1 MVLILRLKLK
11 VSYELPTFSK
21 RSKKILILSEEFAK
35 LLGVSFTSIN
45 RWEDIRHEPIIKIK
59 RKIVDLCKENNISL
73 ED

>member
-1 MVLILRLKLK
+1 MNIDYADAILKLRAYLNI
-11 VSYELPTFSK
+11 SQ
-21 RSKKILILSEEFAK
+21 EEFAK

-45 RWEDIRHEPIIKIK
+45 RWEAIRHEPIIKIK